1 MGLSLIAS
9 KLKLL
14 LSFLET
20 VVVLLRIVLIVLI
33 MSKVHKNLCFLN
45 FFWVYLNE
53 NCSKG
58 NVRLVPVI
66 LGDGQMLDLYQLF
79 SLVKEK
85 GGYDAISRKWVVGF
99 RDR

>member
-1 MGLSLIAS
+1 M
-9 KLKLL
+9 
-14 LSFLET
+14 
-20 VVVLLRIVLIVLI
+20 
-33 MSKVHKNLCFLN
+33 
-45 FFWVYLNE
+45 
-53 NCSKG
+53 
-58 NVRLVPVI
+58 RLVPVI